1 MILFVLRDVMAIRL
15 KHAGRPQRHIVS
27 GKKCPGIIIRER
39 IRKAA
44 RFEHVG
50 RELEELL
57 LALRRPLTVRDNHVG
72 VGLTLLLG
80 PAMPVWS
87 GRGDSGASASAT
99 VARARA
105 RATKR
110 NTCKRRRCESDIMI
124 NRILRPMLLSP
135 CV

>member
-1 MILFVLRDVMAIRL
+1 MAIRL
-15 KHAGRPQRHIVS
+15 KHAGRPQHHIVS
-27 GKKCPGIIIRER
+27 VKVCPGIILRR

-57 LALRRPLTVRDNHVG
+57 LALRRPRTVRDNRVG
-72 VGLTLLLG
+72 IGLTLLLG

-105 RATKR
+105 RERPSATR
-110 NTCKRRRCESDIMI
+110 VSAADARATS
-124 NRILRPMLLSP
+124 
-135 CV
+135 

>member
-80 PAMPVWS
+80 PAMSVWS
-87 GRGDSGASASAT
+87 GRGDNGAFGT
-99 VARARA
+99 VARARERPSATRVSAADA
-105 RATKR
+105 RAT
-110 NTCKRRRCESDIMI
+110 S
-124 NRILRPMLLSP
+124 
-135 CV
+135 

>member
-1 MILFVLRDVMAIRL
+1 MAIRL
-15 KHAGRPQRHIVS
+15 KHAGRPQHHIVS
-27 GKKCPGIIIRER
+27 VKVCRGIILRR

-80 PAMPVWS
+80 PAMSVWS
-87 GRGDSGASASAT
+87 GRGDNGAFGT
-99 VARARA
+99 VARARERPSATRVSAADA
-105 RATKR
+105 RAT
-110 NTCKRRRCESDIMI
+110 S
-124 NRILRPMLLSP
+124 
-135 CV
+135 

>member
-1 MILFVLRDVMAIRL
+1 MAIRL
-15 KHAGRPQRHIVS
+15 KHAGRPQHHIVS
-27 GKKCPGIIIRER
+27 VKVCPGIILRR

-80 PAMPVWS
+80 PAMSVWS
-87 GRGDSGASASAT
+87 GRGDNGAFGT
-99 VARARA
+99 VARARERPSATRVSAADA
-105 RATKR
+105 RAT
-110 NTCKRRRCESDIMI
+110 S
-124 NRILRPMLLSP
+124 
-135 CV
+135 